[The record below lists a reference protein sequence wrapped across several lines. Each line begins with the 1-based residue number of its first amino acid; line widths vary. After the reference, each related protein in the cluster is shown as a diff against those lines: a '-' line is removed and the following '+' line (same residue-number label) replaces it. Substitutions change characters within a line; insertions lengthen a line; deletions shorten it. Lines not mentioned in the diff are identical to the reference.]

1 MELLKVIDEKGGETG
16 TILDRNI
23 VHEKGLWHREISV
36 WVFNN
41 NGDILVQRRSNN
53 KKMSPNKLEV
63 CAGHVDSNNNSI
75 ETVINELSEEIGL
88 NVDSKDVVYLTTE
101 KKEKIFSENS
111 INRIFNDVY
120 YVVTDKN
127 ISEFKI
133 QEEELSEVMW
143 INYLDFKNRVLNN
156 DDEIIFK
163 ISNSEEA
170 KTFEL
175 LDDLYSKIRH
185 N

>member
-1 MELLKVIDEKGGETG
+1 MEKLRVLDDKGKDINK
-16 TILDRNI
+16 ILDREV
-23 VHEKGLWHREISV
+23 VHELGLWHREISV
-36 WVFNN
+36 WVFNH
-41 NGDILVQRRSNN
+41 NGDVLIQRRSGN

-63 CAGHVDSNNNSI
+63 CAGHVDYNNNSI

-88 NVDSKDVVYLTTE
+88 NVQEKDVVYLTTE
-101 KKEKIFSENS
+101 KKEKIFNENS

-120 YVVTDKN
+120 YVLTDKN

-156 DDEIIFK
+156 DDEIVFK
-163 ISNSEEA
+163 VSNVEEVN
-170 KTFEL
+170 TFAL
-175 LDDLYSKIRH
+175 LDQIYSKIRQ
-185 N
+185 